1 MELKYFTAKIEWR
14 DNKNEEAFILAEQAA
29 NDIKCYDAWKDVER
43 LENFIDRDL
52 INRGFVIW
60 LTNVNSI
67 TKDPTETK
75 KRNNN
80 ITYHDEF
87 KIFNGREIN
96 GNGPKILEW
105 NKKASKGSIKGRDKP
120 ITIKGNYKV
129 YRKVY
134 EDLSNG
140 EKILMEKGLKI
151 KNPRWYLSTP
161 Y

>member
-1 MELKYFTAKIEWR
+1 
-14 DNKNEEAFILAEQAA
+14 
-29 NDIKCYDAWKDVER
+29 
-43 LENFIDRDL
+43 
-52 INRGFVIW
+52 

-67 TKDPTETK
+67 TKDHTETK

-80 ITYHDEF
+80 TTYHDEF

-105 NKKASKGSIKGRDKP
+105 NKKASKGTIKGRNKR

-129 YRKVY
+129 YWKVY

-140 EKILMEKGLKI
+140 KKILMEKGLKI
-151 KNPRWYLSTP
+151 KNPRWYLSMP